1 MVETDVVLA
10 SVVEGV
16 PDAVRVLDGVV
27 EVPDGVVDGAVEGEV
42 VVMFSVKRTKKANFY
57 SYSW

>member
-16 PDAVRVLDGVV
+16 PDVVRVLDGVV
-27 EVPDGVVDGAVEGEV
+27 EVPDGVVDGAVEGEG